1 MQVRDVV
8 IMAAGAVLIGGI
20 PTLALAWF
28 GLWPHI
34 PATLLALV
42 GLAALVMKTSPI
54 PAPIPAPPKTTPS
67 STMPSPATGLAQMAG
82 YKSTSHG
89 MGLLLGVLALIPV
102 RIWSTG
108 ASRGEAAAPLGSNPA
123 ASADTGANTG
133 AISGAHAQRAPDP
146 ISAIETDID
155 ELSAVFRR
163 NQIEGR
169 QRFDNGPLKIH
180 AEVVRVRE
188 AVGIG
193 ILVLTSP
200 DSGEILEV
208 GFTNRATPKLG
219 AVMPGQ
225 RVVVT
230 CPKASATMSSVVRSA
245 CHDVEVIK

>member
-1 MQVRDVV
+1 
-8 IMAAGAVLIGGI
+8 MAS
-20 PTLALAWF
+20 
-28 GLWPHI
+28 H
-34 PATLLALV
+34 
-42 GLAALVMKTSPI
+42 
-54 PAPIPAPPKTTPS
+54 
-67 STMPSPATGLAQMAG
+67 
-82 YKSTSHG
+82 KSTSHG

-102 RIWSTG
+102 GIWSTG
-108 ASRGEAAAPLGSNPA
+108 ASRGEAAEPLISNPA
-123 ASADTGANTG
+123 ASADAGANF
-133 AISGAHAQRAPDP
+133 GAHPQRDPDP

-169 QRFDNGPLKIH
+169 QRFGNGPLKIH

-245 CHDVEVIK
+245 CSDVEVIR

>member
-1 MQVRDVV
+1 
-8 IMAAGAVLIGGI
+8 
-20 PTLALAWF
+20 
-28 GLWPHI
+28 
-34 PATLLALV
+34 
-42 GLAALVMKTSPI
+42 
-54 PAPIPAPPKTTPS
+54 
-67 STMPSPATGLAQMAG
+67 
-82 YKSTSHG
+82 

-102 RIWSTG
+102 GIWSTG
-108 ASRGEAAAPLGSNPA
+108 ASRGEAAEPLSPSPV
-123 ASADTGANTG
+123 ASTDNGADNGPTPTP
-133 AISGAHAQRAPDP
+133 RPERVPDQ

-169 QRFDNGPLKIH
+169 QRFGNGPLKIH

-219 AVMPGQ
+219 AIMPGQ

-245 CHDVEVIK
+245 CSDVEVIQ